1 MHSVC
6 VYMQLNAGFAVPKL
20 PEILHHLGIPCQ
32 IWLRVDVV
40 TDASFLRVKTQD
52 TVAKIKACD
61 YLRLI
66 GGFYFIFVHYLIATT
81 SPAV

>member
-6 VYMQLNAGFAVPKL
+6 VYMQLNAGFTVAKL

-66 GGFYFIFVHYLIATT
+66 GGFYFIFVRYLIATA